1 MLFYIICVSE
11 NVFPSIISNMQ
22 EQGMEHCHITIPANF
37 SLTFFAHLRM
47 DFPFVIENLIKE
59 GEDYMV
65 ILTISNSGQISLS
78 ENFRNNAGTIIVN
91 NTVIFSDNI
100 SDFNKL
106 KIENTFLFLMSSK
119 FQDVAHRLEQDR
131 NILDEL
137 LEKMS
142 KIHVRLTRKVLFE
155 KSKKIH

>member
-1 MLFYIICVSE
+1 
-11 NVFPSIISNMQ
+11 
-22 EQGMEHCHITIPANF
+22 
-37 SLTFFAHLRM
+37 
-47 DFPFVIENLIKE
+47 
-59 GEDYMV
+59 
-65 ILTISNSGQISLS
+65 
-78 ENFRNNAGTIIVN
+78 
-91 NTVIFSDNI
+91 
-100 SDFNKL
+100 
-106 KIENTFLFLMSSK
+106 MSSK